1 MNEAIWTSTVTAGPA
16 QSSRPTS
23 TSFGPYQTQRHT
35 GGQGRIGL
43 LLSNLVEAQ
52 TQWLAAAQNA
62 LLLSFWQTADELR
75 YADSVE
81 VEHDIV
87 VRMSPIS
94 SRTVRVHIHRLAPP
108 EPNPIFE

>member
-1 MNEAIWTSTVTAGPA
+1 MNEAIWTSTVTAGLA
-16 QSSRPTS
+16 QPSRSTS
-23 TSFGPYQTQRHT
+23 TKFGPHHTERNT

-52 TQWLAAAQNA
+52 TQWLATAQNA
-62 LLLSFWQTADELR
+62 LLLSFWQTAEEVR
-75 YADSVE
+75 YPDSVE

-94 SRTVRVHIHRLAPP
+94 SRTVRVHIHRLPP
-108 EPNPIFE
+108 SEPNPVFE